1 MKDRQMT
8 TSGDSEKHRQTGRQ
22 PKNRHTRGKAASRD
36 ISLRGFFM
44 LTVFGTFCVVA
55 LLSGLVIAGCAA
67 FRRYLLPDA
76 NAAYL
81 TIEYTLEDGTQ
92 TSESHLLTFG
102 EESKLPGIVTEAVG
116 SVTVEDDVTVKAR
129 SEVTEGPD
137 AARIETNEIM
147 LDATYSIQKLE
158 LGYDTLTP
166 KRKLAYQ
173 FCGAA
178 MVIVPAVLS
187 VGGILLCGFYFYKK
201 RLALPIK
208 LLSDATEEI
217 AAQNL
222 DFSLEYACGDEMG
235 GLCRSFEA
243 MRGQLAENNRT
254 LWNMLEQRRLMQASI
269 AHDLRNPIAIIEGYT
284 EYLQMNLPAGKISP
298 EKAERIAGN
307 LNLAAKRLEQ
317 YTESVRELNQLEDME
332 IHREEIP
339 VRKLV
344 ESIREDLEVM
354 AAGAGIALHVTCAL
368 PESGLEQEG
377 SPKARS
383 NGGRPDAGGRWQ
395 NAAQKAVPKTR
406 SDSSRPDEGSRRQE
420 TAQKTGPKAYRDR
433 AGNADGN
440 PEKTVKADIV
450 ILHRILENVFEN
462 ATRFAQNTISV
473 DFVLSGYMLQIAV
486 TDDGDGFSDEI
497 LQKRKKAFLPTG
509 EAGHLGMG
517 LAVSRVLCEKHG
529 GSLEIRNAA
538 PHGGMVE
545 INLSVI

>member
-8 TSGDSEKHRQTGRQ
+8 TSGDSEKHRQKGRQ
-22 PKNRHTRGKAASRD
+22 PKNRQTCGKAASRD

-81 TIEYTLEDGTQ
+81 TIEYTLKDGTR
-92 TSESHLLTFG
+92 TSASYLLTFG
-102 EESKLPGIVTEAVG
+102 EESKLPRMVTEAVG
-116 SVTVEDDVTVKAR
+116 SVTVEDGVTVKAQ
-129 SEVTEGPD
+129 SEVTEGLD
-137 AARIETNEIM
+137 AARIETNEFM
-147 LDATYSIQKLE
+147 LDASYSIQKLE
-158 LGYDTLTP
+158 LGYDSLTP
-166 KRKLAYQ
+166 RRKLAYQ

-284 EYLQMNLPAGKISP
+284 EYLQMNLPAGKIGP

-354 AAGAGIALHVTCAL
+354 AAGAGIALHVTYAL
-368 PESGLEQEG
+368 QESGLGREG
-377 SPKARS
+377 TPKAHAY
-383 NGGRPDAGGRWQ
+383 GGRPDAGGKGQ
-395 NAAQKAVPKTR
+395 QAVQKAVPKTC
-406 SDSSRPDEGSRRQE
+406 SDGDHPDEGNRRQE
-420 TAQKTGPKAYRDR
+420 AARKTAPYQDR

-440 PEKTVKADIV
+440 PEKTVKADIF
-450 ILHRILENVFEN
+450 ILHRILENIFEN

-473 DFVLSGYMLQIAV
+473 DFVLSGCMLQITV
-486 TDDGDGFSDEI
+486 IDDGDGFSDEI